1 MTSATL
7 IRGALDSHPTCFAA
21 VSHSPDPNRL
31 AHNLHAPNLFD
42 TSDGVVIHC
51 ECCGRVQVTFRGLS
65 LLISVREFDVL
76 CRTVAKAWE
85 DLDEQADARTWRLS
99 ADTDAGDVSVTL
111 HVDELRALRYLLNGA
126 YAMMTLREGLNAV
139 AEGAG
144 RNVALGVS
152 DQTGFDRPDQ

>member
-42 TSDGVVIHC
+42 TSDGVVLYC
-51 ECCGRVQVTFRGLS
+51 DCCGRIQITFRGLS

-76 CRTVAKAWE
+76 CRTIAKAWE
-85 DLDEQADARTWRLS
+85 DLDDEDLGDKSSARTWRLS
-99 ADTDAGDVSVTL
+99 ADTDAGNISVTL
-111 HVDELRALRYLLNGA
+111 RLDELRALRHLLNGA

-152 DQTGFDRPDQ
+152 DQ